1 MGLDLRARTDGQHLR
16 DAVAW
21 VHQITQAHH
30 AMAALPPAQ
39 VLGWA
44 ALHRVIVVGDLK
56 GSSDVAE
63 MHAACRGIA

>member
-1 MGLDLRARTDGQHLR
+1 LGLDLRARTDGQHLR

-39 VLGWA
+39 VLGWV
-44 ALHRVIVVGDLK
+44 RR
-56 GSSDVAE
+56 ST
-63 MHAACRGIA
+63 R